1 MKFHLLASGSKGNAC
16 IIESRLSK
24 IMIDVGSTQ
33 RYLKTRFLEMGF
45 KRDDLDAVLLTHD
58 HSDHIAQLNSF
69 KHLPIYAPFELNN
82 GGERTVVVP
91 YEIFRINELTILPI
105 ALSHDR
111 EMTVAYIIDDGQQK
125 LVYLTDTGY
134 VRNQDLIHLTN
145 ADYYIIEA
153 NYDPEL
159 LMLTSRPYPLKQ
171 RILSDRGHLSNDDC
185 GWILR
190 QVIGDRTQEIV
201 LAHLSEE
208 ANTPEIALS
217 CVRSYVDTTQYQ
229 GSIVAAVQ
237 FDVVSG
243 GRHD

>member
-16 IIESRLSK
+16 LIESQFSK
-24 IMIDVGSTQ
+24 IMIDVGSSQ
-33 RYLKTRFLEMGF
+33 RYLKTRFNEMGF
-45 KRDDLDAVLLTHD
+45 KRDDLDAVLLTPD
-58 HSDHIAQLNSF
+58 HSDHISQINSF
-69 KHLPIYAPFELNN
+69 KHLSIYAPFELNN
-82 GGERTVVVP
+82 GTERTVVVP
-91 YEIFRINELTILPI
+91 YEIFRINELTILSI
-105 ALSHDR
+105 ELSHDR
-111 EMTVAYIIDDGQQK
+111 DITVGYIIDDGNEK

-134 VRNQDLIHLTN
+134 VRNQDLAHITN

-190 QVIGDRTQEIV
+190 QVIGDRTKEIV

-208 ANTPEIALS
+208 ANTPEVALS
-217 CVRSYVDTTQYQ
+217 CVRSYLDATEYA
-229 GSIVAAVQ
+229 GSIIAASQ

-243 GRHD
+243 GSHD

>member
-33 RYLKTRFLEMGF
+33 SYLKTRFIEMGF
-45 KRDDLDAVLLTHD
+45 KRSDLDAVLLTHD
-58 HSDHIAQLNSF
+58 HIDHISQLNSF
-69 KHLPIYAPFELNN
+69 KHLPLYAPFVLKN
-82 GGERTVVVP
+82 GVQATMVRP

-105 ALSHDR
+105 ELSHDR
-111 EMTVAYIIDDGQQK
+111 DITVGYVIDDGNKK

-134 VRNQDLIHLTN
+134 VRSQDLQHIKN
-145 ADYYIIEA
+145 ANYYIIES

-159 LMLTSRPYPLKQ
+159 LMLTPRPYPLKQ

-190 QVIGDRTQEIV
+190 QVIGERTTEIV
-201 LAHLSEE
+201 LAHISQE

-217 CVRSYVDTTQYQ
+217 CVASYLDASDYQ
-229 GSIVAAVQ
+229 GSLVAAQQ
-237 FDVVSG
+237 FEVTSG
-243 GRHD
+243 GSHD